1 MLQNNYTLS
10 YFYKCVHIV
19 SLFNHNAQKDINNKK
34 YMCHERNIMNTFLK
48 PVYTKYLNTIVHDM
62 YINVV
67 VLYSPILLLIL
78 MDMNCTNTLLWSNF
92 LKTLLKRKA
101 LLIFL

>member
-1 MLQNNYTLS
+1 MYNYFVALAHRVQHKVLKNTVNMKL
-10 YFYKCVHIV
+10 I
-19 SLFNHNAQKDINNKK
+19 
-34 YMCHERNIMNTFLK
+34 NTFLK

-62 YINVV
+62 YINVL

-78 MDMNCTNTLLWSNF
+78 IDMNCTNTLLWSNF
-92 LKTLLKRKA
+92 LKTLLKRKT

>member
-1 MLQNNYTLS
+1 MYNYSVALAHRVQH
-10 YFYKCVHIV
+10 KV
-19 SLFNHNAQKDINNKK
+19 LKK
-34 YMCHERNIMNTFLK
+34 YSKHEANTFLK

-78 MDMNCTNTLLWSNF
+78 MDMNCTNILLWSNF

>member
-1 MLQNNYTLS
+1 MMYNYSVVL
-10 YFYKCVHIV
+10 VHKSSAQSIRK
-19 SLFNHNAQKDINNKK
+19 HNK
-34 YMCHERNIMNTFLK
+34 HEANTFIK

-62 YINVV
+62 YINVL

-78 MDMNCTNTLLWSNF
+78 MDMNCTNTLLWANL
-92 LKTLLKRKA
+92 LKTLLKRKV